1 MGSKSKPKEKMEN
14 KFCDLSG
21 QVAIVTGASSGIGA
35 ASAWALAR
43 QGAKVTLAARR
54 EDKLRELAQE
64 ITNSG
69 GEVLV
74 VKTDVSQK
82 DQIETMVGET
92 VRRRGRVDILLN
104 NAGIAHF
111 SSFLSMTEQQWDET
125 LDINLKGQFLVAQ
138 ATGREMVKNKYGRII
153 NVASIASGQIGIGF
167 PSIAHYCA
175 SKGGV
180 AALTEAL
187 ATELAPQ
194 GINVNAIA
202 PGAIS
207 TEMTV
212 EIENNAQAKQGML
225 ARIPKGRFGRAEEV
239 ASVVVFLASKE
250 AEYVTGALWVVDGGW
265 LAG

>member
-1 MGSKSKPKEKMEN
+1 MEN

-21 QVAIVTGASSGIGA
+21 QIAIVTGASSGIGA
-35 ASAWALAR
+35 ASAKALAR
-43 QGAKVTLAARR
+43 QGAKVALGARR
-54 EDKLRELAQE
+54 EDKLAEVAKE
-64 ITNSG
+64 ILDLGS
-69 GEVLV
+69 EILI

-82 DQIETMVGET
+82 SQVENLVNQT
-92 VRRRGRVDILLN
+92 VQKWGKVDILLN

-111 SSFLSMTEQQWDET
+111 ASFLEMSEEQWNET
-125 LDINLKGQFLVAQ
+125 LNINLKGQFLVAQ
-138 ATGREMVKNKYGRII
+138 AVAREMVKNKYGKII
-153 NVASIASGQIGIGF
+153 NIASIASGQVGIGF

-180 AALTEAL
+180 VALTEAL
-187 ATELAPQ
+187 ATELTPR

-202 PGAIS
+202 PGLIS

-212 EIENNAQAKQGML
+212 QIESNPQALQGIL
-225 ARIPKGRFGRAEEV
+225 ARIPKGRAGKDEEI
-239 ASVVVFLASKE
+239 ANVVVFLASKE